1 MGQILQQQQQQLT
14 QQLGL
19 EENWIQQQAWQ
30 QRNAVELRVPKVM
43 VHDNPKAFLESFE
56 WVALVAGLEKSWW
69 VRNLRVLLIGKAQVA
84 YESMSREEARNYDKV
99 KKEILY
105 RLDIHPETY
114 HQAFRAWKPREARE
128 PHALWQCLADLVT
141 KWLKPGESSKGEICD
156 KILLDDLDEETQR
169 WVCCHR
175 PG

>member
-1 MGQILQQQQQQLT
+1 
-14 QQLGL
+14 
-19 EENWIQQQAWQ
+19 
-30 QRNAVELRVPKVM
+30 
-43 VHDNPKAFLESFE
+43 
-56 WVALVAGLEKSWW
+56 
-69 VRNLRVLLIGKAQVA
+69 
-84 YESMSREEARNYDKV
+84 MSREEARNYDKV

-169 WVCCHR
+169 CHEDKDAEEHGMAR
-175 PG
+175 VDPITWELQEIRTNLAELLFPVLPDSCFHSK